1 MLTSTLFILLVFTY
15 LLICRYFR
23 FRRIKGIIEKYS
35 NVKLDYRTAQEV
47 CLLTGAYDMPYVL
60 ELSTAFGLFRTYA
73 IPTISEV
80 LVKSNQLAN
89 KDVAGRRAEDT
100 SVLLSECIYHDLDSK
115 RARMGLARINYL
127 HNLYRCSITND
138 DMLYTL
144 SIFIYEPV
152 RWSELYD
159 WRPLE
164 PIEKEARYIFWKEIG
179 ERMGIEYIP
188 SAYEE
193 LEIWKNDYEKEHMI
207 FSKTNKICGEATLN
221 LMTSIYPVWMQGFIR
236 NVLLSIVDER
246 LRLAMDFEKPP
257 TWIKRLTIT
266 IFRIRAFLLRHC
278 ALPRIHMHDNG
289 QGPTSCPMN
298 EHGRFNR
305 TSYIFE
311 PWYVKETWLSKIK
324 PFVTKRPSPE
334 YKSQGFTI
342 EEVGP
347 EKFAGKGFEEIQN
360 DAEKMLQRA
369 MLLIINQSE
378 TPVTFQVD
386 LASQHVN
393 NRLEQENK
401 NVWDTSF
408 DSNKHFIGPQ
418 NLSGRSV
425 FDITP
430 LDGVIPAGAKKQLT
444 VSCSPDHDSDFF
456 SDLVRITIS
465 EQPIKLEFR
474 LRGTCRQN
482 SMYIRPLDN
491 GNIIQ
496 KCLLP
501 NVNEIIT
508 TQMQT
513 TDPNE
518 KGIPNNILVSLCA
531 QSINGKYLAA
541 QRELIIGCASS
552 SVGSKKNGDYTFDN
566 LKDINAEGF
575 NVDVPKS
582 AIEMGTEKVVKITW
596 TPTANF
602 DPNETCRATI
612 NVTTKGD
619 IVKVW
624 RVILVGY
631 VEITS
636 SADKRSSRTSKN
648 PRVITTDT
656 RSHVSVGGTS
666 QRLVKQVSTQ
676 ENNQSTLTT

>member
-334 YKSQGFTI
+334 YRSQGFTI
-342 EEVGP
+342 KEVGP
-347 EKFAGKGFEEIQN
+347 EKFA
-360 DAEKMLQRA
+360 
-369 MLLIINQSE
+369 
-378 TPVTFQVD
+378 
-386 LASQHVN
+386 
-393 NRLEQENK
+393 
-401 NVWDTSF
+401 
-408 DSNKHFIGPQ
+408 
-418 NLSGRSV
+418 
-425 FDITP
+425 
-430 LDGVIPAGAKKQLT
+430 
-444 VSCSPDHDSDFF
+444 
-456 SDLVRITIS
+456 
-465 EQPIKLEFR
+465 
-474 LRGTCRQN
+474 GTCRQN

-531 QSINGKYLAA
+531 QSINGKYVAA